1 MPRCA
6 APCKSNGFLLGT
18 SKLNEEFLNEGRRPR
33 RNWRARSPS
42 PPPGVGPTRV
52 GCYLLWFTG
61 APDYLAQ
68 LPYTARPSRPPSR
81 RSRQDPDLDQEGLP
95 IHPTNPISTARGPRR
110 LSRKFCSQDLTKILW
125 KAALVT
131 AGRGWFATNSYGGLS
146 TGRNQIQAF
155 GLVMSML

>member
-1 MPRCA
+1 MLHCA
-6 APCKSNGFLLGT
+6 APCKSNGFFLGT
-18 SKLNEEFLNEGRRPR
+18 SKLNEEFLNEDRRPR

-68 LPYTARPSRPPSR
+68 LPYTARPRPR
-81 RSRQDPDLDQEGLP
+81 RSGQDPGRIKRP
-95 IHPTNPISTARGPRR
+95 RSTPPCPTSTARGPRR
-110 LSRKFCSQDLTKILW
+110 PSRKFCSQDLTKILR

-131 AGRGWFATNSYGGLS
+131 AGRGWLATNSYGGLS

-155 GLVMSML
+155 GSVMSML